1 MRKQNAIPAIRGGSA
16 LVVLPLRGGGRVA
29 HERLCSTN
37 VQNCAWIGCTVF
49 QISVSLWHASFVPF
63 DQYIVAITIKNTSF
77 TSLFVYAYIELF
89 VSYELFVTST
99 NFQLHSVSL
108 TILVLIHLLIHF
120 STHLCHHPHSRH
132 PSLLHSFTPGS
143 KPSFSTNPF
152 HRRFLFTYWT
162 ASR

>member
-1 MRKQNAIPAIRGGSA
+1 M
-16 LVVLPLRGGGRVA
+16 A

-120 STHLCHHPHSRH
+120 STHLCHHSHSRH
-132 PSLLHSFTPGS
+132 PSLLLSFTPGS